1 MIDVAAEQSLE
12 RGAVNQLR
20 ACGLVGHSKG
30 VAADRRRSLETLT
43 GSASAGGRHGF
54 SIRTIAGTACVALAL
69 MTSALAACVVPPVPR
84 RILFFWGGSPVSGSV
99 SLAAC
104 ASNPLFRHI
113 RCGTSSPHRGQQAA
127 ISIQPNRC
135 S

>member
-1 MIDVAAEQSLE
+1 MINPLYCA
-12 RGAVNQLR
+12 RGVRR
-20 ACGLVGHSKG
+20 A
-30 VAADRRRSLETLT
+30 LT
-43 GSASAGGRHGF
+43 
-54 SIRTIAGTACVALAL
+54 
-69 MTSALAACVVPPVPR
+69 TSALAACVVPPVLR
-84 RILFFWGGSPVSGSV
+84 RICFFLGGSPVSGLV

-104 ASNPLFRHI
+104 ANNPLSRHV